1 MLKVG
6 MEIQTPSL
14 LLKVDA
20 MRGTWVR
27 FLVWDKSA
35 QKWKLRGYTEKA
47 KEIEEKLE
55 SGVYFEVKKEK
66 EN

>member
-27 FLVWDKSA
+27 FLVWDESA
-35 QKWKLRGYTEKA
+35 QKWKLRGTLKRR
-47 KEIEEKLE
+47 
-55 SGVYFEVKKEK
+55 KK
-66 EN
+66 